1 MPFGDTADCQSALHP
16 DRLQRAAVDSS
27 LVIRRTS
34 FINTPNN
41 TRMRTSFLSLLT
53 VGSLTVCL
61 LQPATVAA
69 APVLKPFSQGF
80 TAPTTLVELPDG
92 SGRMLLADQVG
103 TVHVIEKDASVRGE
117 LFIDVSSKLIKLNQ
131 GFDER
136 GLLGLALH
144 PKFNDNGKVYVY
156 LSVPKIDST
165 PADWDH
171 RNRISEFTA
180 DPKTAKADLASERV
194 LLEFDHPFFNH
205 DGGSLVFGPDGFL
218 YIAVGDGGRADD
230 TEKRYKPEIGNGQN
244 TDIFLG
250 KILRLDVDKQSG
262 GKPYAVP
269 SDNPFVNGGGLPEI
283 YAYGLRN
290 PWRISFDRGGTHQL
304 FAADIGQTVQEE
316 VDIIEK
322 GGNYGWFIREGFI
335 DFNPKDAR
343 TPKETNIKVGF
354 KGEPLLDPVITYKN
368 SNRYPRDP
376 EAFGISIT
384 GGYVYRG
391 KALPALQGKYVFAD
405 WCGNVAIR
413 GGQMLVATPSSDGKS
428 PWKVEKLALE
438 GFPTGKIKGNI
449 TAFGEDNAGELYVLV
464 NEKDGLQGPV
474 GSSGKVYKLTG
485 Q

>member
-1 MPFGDTADCQSALHP
+1 VNPAPGFHSG
-16 DRLQRAAVDSS
+16 
-27 LVIRRTS
+27 LVIRRTF

-41 TRMRTSFLSLLT
+41 TRMRNSLLSLLA
-53 VGSLTVCL
+53 VGTMPAL
-61 LQPATVAA
+61 LALFTAGCASPDTADTAAVQRTPALQLYAE
-69 APVLKPFSQGF
+69 GF
-80 TAPTTLVELPDG
+80 TAPTTLVPLPDRT
-92 SGRMLLADQVG
+92 GRLLLADQVG
-103 TVHVIEKDASVRGE
+103 TVRVIEKDGAVRGD
-117 LFIDVSSKLIKLNQ
+117 LFIDLSSKLIKLNQ

-144 PKFNDNGKVYVY
+144 PRFSRNGKFYVY
-156 LSVPKIDST
+156 LSVDKNAST

-171 RNRISEFTA
+171 RNRISEFKA

-250 KILRLDVDKQSG
+250 KILRLDVDKQAG

-269 SDNPFVNGGGLPEI
+269 SDNPFVNGGGQPEI

-290 PWRISFDRGGTHQL
+290 PWRITFDRGGQRQL
-304 FAADIGQTVQEE
+304 FAADIGQTLYEE
-316 VDIIEK
+316 VNIVEK

-343 TPKETNIKVGF
+343 NPKETNTKVGF

-368 SNRYPRDP
+368 SNRFPRDP
-376 EAFGISIT
+376 EAYGISIT

-391 KALPALQGKYVFAD
+391 KALPALTGKYVFAD

-413 GGQMLVATPSSDGKS
+413 GGQMLVATPSADGKS

-438 GFPTGKIKGNI
+438 GFPNGKIKGNI
-449 TAFGEDNAGELYVLV
+449 TAFGEDNSGELYVLV

>member
-1 MPFGDTADCQSALHP
+1 
-16 DRLQRAAVDSS
+16 
-27 LVIRRTS
+27 
-34 FINTPNN
+34 
-41 TRMRTSFLSLLT
+41 MRNSFLSLLA
-53 VGSLTVCL
+53 VGTLTICSF
-61 LQPATVAA
+61 QPVTAMA

-103 TVHVIEKDASVRGE
+103 TIHVVDKDGQVRGD
-117 LFIDVSSKLIKLNQ
+117 LFLDVTSKLIKLNQ

-144 PKFNDNGKVYVY
+144 PKFNDNGKFYVY
-156 LSVPKIDST
+156 ITVPKNDST

-171 RNRISEFTA
+171 RNRISEFKA

-205 DGGSLVFGPDGFL
+205 DGGCIVFGPDGFL

-250 KILRLDVDKQSG
+250 KILRIDVDEQAG

-290 PWRISFDRGGTHQL
+290 PWRISFDRGGQRQL
-304 FAADIGQTVQEE
+304 FAADIGQTLYEE
-316 VDIIEK
+316 VNIVQK
-322 GGNYGWFIREGFI
+322 GGNYGWFIREAFV

-343 TPKETNIKVGF
+343 TPKETNTKVGF
-354 KGEPLLDPVITYKN
+354 KGEPLLDPIITYKN

-376 EAFGISIT
+376 EAYGISIT

-413 GGQMLVATPSSDGKS
+413 GGQMLVATPPADGTS
-428 PWKVEKLALE
+428 PWKTEKLALE

-449 TAFGEDNAGELYVLV
+449 TAFGEDNSGELYVLV

-474 GSSGKVYKLTG
+474 GSSGKVYKLTA